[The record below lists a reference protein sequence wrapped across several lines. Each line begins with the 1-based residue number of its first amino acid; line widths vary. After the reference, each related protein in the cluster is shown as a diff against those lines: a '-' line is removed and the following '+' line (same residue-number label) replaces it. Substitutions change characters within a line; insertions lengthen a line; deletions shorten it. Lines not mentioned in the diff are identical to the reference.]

1 MPKIKAILFDLGK
14 VLLFFNFDPAFKRLA
29 KHAGVTAKDIENY
42 FIQSGI
48 EVLYDGGKITSY
60 RFYSKIKKA
69 LGLRLTFRQ
78 FERIWNDIFTPNRPM
93 IRLLEKL
100 SGRYRTV
107 LISNTNAMH
116 YTHVKKKYAFMKN
129 FDRHILSYQER
140 SRKPDDRIYNIA
152 SKACRAK
159 PHEIFYIDDRHDL
172 TDAAREL
179 GFNVFTYRNN
189 HDQLLKMIQEM
200 KIL

>member
-14 VLLFFNFDPAFKRLA
+14 VLLFFNFDSAFKRFA
-29 KHAGVTAKDIENY
+29 KHGGGTPKDIENY

-48 EVLYDGGKITSY
+48 EVLYDGGKITSFQ
-60 RFYSKIKKA
+60 FYSRIKKA
-69 LGLRLTFRQ
+69 LGLRLSFNQ
-78 FERIWNDIFTPNRPM
+78 FKRIWNDIFTPNRPM
-93 IRLLEKL
+93 ITLLGKL
-100 SGRYRTV
+100 SVRYRTV

-116 YTHVKKKYAFMKN
+116 YEHVKNKYAFMKN

-140 SRKPDDRIYNIA
+140 SRKPDDRIYSIA

-172 TDAAREL
+172 TDAAKDL

-189 HDQLLKMIQEM
+189 HDHLLQLIREM

>member
-29 KHAGVTAKDIENY
+29 KHAGVEAKDIENY

-48 EVLYDGGKITSY
+48 EVLYDGGKITSFQ
-60 RFYSKIKKA
+60 FYSKIKRA
-69 LGLRLTFRQ
+69 LGIRLTFSQ
-78 FERIWNDIFTPNRPM
+78 FKHIWNDIFTPNRPM
-93 IRLLEKL
+93 IKLLDKL
-100 SGRYRTV
+100 SKRYRTV

-116 YTHVKKKYAFMKN
+116 YEHVKKKYAFMKN

-152 SKACRAK
+152 AKACRAK

-172 TDAAREL
+172 TDAAKEL

-189 HDQLLKMIQEM
+189 HDQLLKTIQEIN
-200 KIL
+200 IL